1 LTKYNPEKVLEIGLE
16 EQLADAKIELAVS
29 RLKEQQKEIRPRINL
44 NEGSFLER
52 QRQIVFPQKEI
63 SRGHT
68 STQLNR

>member
-52 QRQIVFPQKEI
+52 QRQIVFPQ
-63 SRGHT
+63 
-68 STQLNR
+68 